1 MYIYLLH
8 SFILYPLRETGVL
21 EDHTSIWFLIAI
33 ILACIAISIALAAP
47 WIRWLFRP
55 LIEPRPR
62 WLFIDLARRDLG
74 HKPAGPSKTDPT
86 GSRRG

>member
-21 EDHTSIWFLIAI
+21 EDHTSTWFLVAI
-33 ILACIAISIALAAP
+33 ILACIAISIVLAAP
-47 WIRWLFRP
+47 WIRRLFRP
-55 LIEPRPR
+55 LIEPKPR
-62 WLFIDLARRDLG
+62 WLFVDLAQ
-74 HKPAGPSKTDPT
+74 KPSGPSKTDPT